1 MDLYDLSA
9 TGVTVVFSPVFVQP
23 RNASAANWYLTVTHI
38 QVILNNSEAHWE
50 AIVAKVIGL
59 LRSVSTSKVAMGST
73 VFMFAYMVKNSSIG
87 CPICGGQGI
96 HPWEWGGMT
105 GI

>member
-1 MDLYDLSA
+1 M
-9 TGVTVVFSPVFVQP
+9 
-23 RNASAANWYLTVTHI
+23 
-38 QVILNNSEAHWE
+38 
-50 AIVAKVIGL
+50 AKVIGL